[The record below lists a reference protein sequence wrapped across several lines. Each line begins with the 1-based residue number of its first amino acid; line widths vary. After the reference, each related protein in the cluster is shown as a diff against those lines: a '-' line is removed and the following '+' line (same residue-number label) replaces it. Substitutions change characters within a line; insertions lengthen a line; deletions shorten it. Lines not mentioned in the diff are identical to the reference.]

1 MEAEGEVGEVV
12 VIDVWEDKG
21 DVFCERRRSMGTEAS
36 LRRRRSLAYSSTF
49 TMGEWFEKEIV
60 VMKMK

>member
-1 MEAEGEVGEVV
+1 MEAEGEVGEVM

-36 LRRRRSLAYSSTF
+36 LRRRQSSTF

-60 VMKMK
+60 VMIMK

>member
-36 LRRRRSLAYSSTF
+36 LRRRRLFFDFYY
-49 TMGEWFEKEIV
+49 GGV
-60 VMKMK
+60 V